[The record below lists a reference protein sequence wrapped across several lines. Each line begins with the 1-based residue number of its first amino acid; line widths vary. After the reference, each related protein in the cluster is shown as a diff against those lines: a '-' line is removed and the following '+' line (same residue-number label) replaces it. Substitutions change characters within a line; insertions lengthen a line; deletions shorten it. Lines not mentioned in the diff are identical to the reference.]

1 MYRFWDI
8 SPNWSKMA
16 QLHFYDIESLTIPFK
31 YSYNLSFILIY
42 IMYMKAI
49 W

>member
-16 QLHFYDIESLTIPFK
+16 KLHFYDLKVTFK

-42 IMYMKAI
+42 IMYMEVI